1 MKDKKARYE
10 YRKTRTRTKLRKAA
24 NALPRLSIHRSLKAI
39 YAQVIDDAKGKT
51 LVSVD
56 STAKEL
62 RGDRK
67 SSKNTEDAKK
77 IGKLVAEKALKAG
90 IEKVV
95 FDRGG
100 LIYHG
105 RVKALAEAARE
116 AGLKF

>member
-1 MKDKKARYE
+1 MKDKNTRFE
-10 YRKTRTRTKLRKAA
+10 YRKKRTRTNLRKPA
-24 NALPRLSIHRSLKAI
+24 NGLPRLSVHRSLKAF
-39 YAQVIDDAKGKT
+39 YAQVIDDVNGKT
-51 LVSVD
+51 LVSAT
-56 STAKEL
+56 STSKDV

-67 SSKNTEDAKK
+67 SSKNTDDAKK
-77 IGKLVAEKALKAG
+77 VGKLIAEKALKAG

-100 LIYHG
+100 RLYHG

>member
-1 MKDKKARYE
+1 MKDKKVRFE
-10 YRKTRTRTKLRKAA
+10 YRKTRTRNKLRKPA
-24 NALPRLSIHRSLKAI
+24 NGLPRLCVHRSLKAF
-39 YAQVIDDAKGKT
+39 YAQVIDDTNGKT
-51 LVSVD
+51 LVSAA
-56 STAKEL
+56 STGKEV
-62 RGDRK
+62 RGERK

-77 IGKLVAEKALKAG
+77 VGKLIAEKALKAG

-100 LIYHG
+100 MLYHG